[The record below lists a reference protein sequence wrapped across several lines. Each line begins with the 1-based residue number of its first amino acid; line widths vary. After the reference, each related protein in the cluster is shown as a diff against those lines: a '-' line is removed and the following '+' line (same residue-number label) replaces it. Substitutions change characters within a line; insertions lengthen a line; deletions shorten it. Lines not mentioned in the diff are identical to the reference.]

1 MNVDE
6 KKQLVGL
13 LEDIQ
18 LKISSSTIMNGG
30 FERMMDKIIK
40 IESTQDKIIADANQ
54 LKEVIYEPTQGVF
67 SRIKDCE
74 SNHNEKIYKL
84 ELENHHI
91 KNNLIKLKDLDS
103 NLNEVSKIK
112 DNYSKFTWLVIA
124 AFLSNIFWVM
134 KNFVH

>member
-1 MNVDE
+1 MNADE

-18 LKISSSTIMNGG
+18 LKMSSSTIMNGG

-40 IESTQDKIIADANQ
+40 IESIQDKIIIDANQ

-74 SNHNEKIYKL
+74 STHNEKIYKL

-112 DNYSKFTWLVIA
+112 DNYSKLIWLVIA

>member
-1 MNVDE
+1 MNADE
-6 KKQLVGL
+6 KKQLTGL

-18 LKISSSTIMNGG
+18 LKMSSSTIMNGG

-40 IESTQDKIIADANQ
+40 IESTQDKIISDANQ
-54 LKEVIYEPTQGVF
+54 LKEIIYEPTRGVF

-124 AFLSNIFWVM
+124 AFLSNIFWIM